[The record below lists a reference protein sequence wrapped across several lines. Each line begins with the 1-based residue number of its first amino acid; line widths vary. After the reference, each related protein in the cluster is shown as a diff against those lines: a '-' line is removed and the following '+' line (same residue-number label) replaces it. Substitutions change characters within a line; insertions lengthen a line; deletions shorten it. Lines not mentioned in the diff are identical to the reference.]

1 MGIKEVKQQI
11 GDVRSQIVHHPLYRH
26 LRTIEDVRKFME
38 HHVFAVWDFMSLLK
52 GLQGALTCVT
62 TPWVPVGSPETRFL
76 INEIVTG
83 EESDLDSTGT
93 MHYSHFE
100 LYILAMEQAGAD
112 TSRIKNLVEGIR
124 SGKPLS
130 TLLEGFP
137 ASVKGFLEFTFE
149 VINTGKPHIMA
160 AVFTFGREDLIPDM
174 FYSLV
179 KDLNDQFPGKFDIF
193 IYYLER
199 HIEVDGD
206 HHSKLAEKMV
216 DELCGSDETKWAES
230 AAYAVKALE
239 WRNNLWNGITAK
251 AEIFE

>member
-1 MGIKEVKQQI
+1 MGINDVKKEI
-11 GDVRSQIVHHPLYRH
+11 AGVRGQIVTHPLYRQ
-26 LRTIEDVRKFME
+26 LQSIEDVRRFME

-52 GLQGALTCVT
+52 GLQRALTCVT

-83 EESDLDSTGT
+83 EESDVDATGT
-93 MHYSHFE
+93 MHCSHFE
-100 LYILAMEQAGAD
+100 LYIQAMEQAGAD
-112 TSRIKNLVEGIR
+112 TKRINNLLAGIR
-124 SGKPLS
+124 GGQPLS
-130 TLLEGFP
+130 ALLEGFP
-137 ASVKGFLEFTFE
+137 PSVKGFLEFTFE
-149 VINTGKPHIMA
+149 VIATDKPHIMA

-174 FYSLV
+174 FYALV
-179 KDLNDQFPGKFDIF
+179 KDLNEQFPGKFDIF

-216 DELCGSDETKWAES
+216 EELCGNDPEKWSES

-239 WRNNLWNGITAK
+239 WRNKLWNGINTK